1 MPEQKNIETGV
12 DKLVEIINRKCR
24 VSLDDAAKELGVS
37 KEVVQ
42 EWADFLEDEGLITV
56 EDKLNKTFL
65 CERKLNKTEVEKKTK
80 EYSSKKDAFTR
91 KVETAVSSLQKESA
105 GLDEIKV
112 EFEKLKQAIG
122 GDIDEVRGELEELR
136 HYEDLKKNMDKE
148 IMQQRSDYQAML
160 EGIHKRISDE
170 RKRSE
175 SFIEAIGGERSRI
188 EEAKVELSYME
199 KRQDNLQKRIEA
211 LKEIMKMV
219 ENDIVKQKNAIKSS
233 LDRVDAQFKSS
244 ESLQKDMRHRL
255 ELEMEPLLKQ
265 VRNNE
270 EKILTVQNSMLKKVM
285 AKNKEIE
292 KYKLES
298 LAAADKFKAF
308 FDKRMKTQ
316 YLIETLEKEKKE
328 IEDAL
333 QEMIR
338 KAKSFNLAMKSS
350 DVKNY
355 VKDLEANLGRIEKK
369 KSGFIA
375 KLAELTEHLSG
386 K

>member
-12 DKLVEIINRKCR
+12 DKLVDIINRKSR

-91 KVETAVSSLQKESA
+91 KIETALSSLQRESA
-105 GLDEIKV
+105 GLDQIKS
-112 EFEKLKQAIG
+112 EFEKLKAVIG
-122 GDIDEVRGELEELR
+122 GDIDEVKGELEELR
-136 HYEDLKKNMDKE
+136 HYEDLKKSMDKE
-148 IMQQRSDYQAML
+148 IMQQRLDYQAML

-175 SFIEAIGGERSRI
+175 GFIDAIGSEKSKI
-188 EEAKVELSYME
+188 EEAKVELSFME
-199 KRQDNLQKRIEA
+199 KRQDNLQKRIDA
-211 LKEIMKMV
+211 LKEILKTV
-219 ENDIVKQKNAIKSS
+219 ENEIVKQKNKIRDSV
-233 LDRVDAQFKSS
+233 DRTEAQLKNS
-244 ESLQKDMRHRL
+244 EGLQKDMRHKL
-255 ELEMEPLLKQ
+255 ELEMEPLLKK
-265 VRNNE
+265 VKNNE
-270 EKILTVQNSMLKKVM
+270 EKILTVQNSLLKKVM

-292 KYKLES
+292 KYKFES
-298 LAAADKFKAF
+298 LEAADKFKTF

-316 YLIETLEKEKKE
+316 YLIETLEKDKKE
-328 IEDAL
+328 IEVAL
-333 QEMIR
+333 QELIR
-338 KAKSFNLAMKSS
+338 KAKSFNLTMKSS

-355 VKDLEANLGRIEKK
+355 VKELEVNLSRIEKK
-369 KSGFIA
+369 KSGFLT